1 VTPTIRIGIFLV
13 LTAAA
18 LSAQPSYVSTLHGQ
32 RVPRLLIRG
41 AMVVEGVG
49 TPAAGPRDVLI
60 EGSRIA
66 QVGRM
71 SDVAGI
77 DAVIDGT
84 GKYVLPDFVNMHG
97 HLQHERAGVAMDPLD
112 VTKLWLAC
120 GITTVRDVGS
130 GLSKLKVDGPARR
143 LHIFPFFT
151 GPRTPEEA
159 RAKVRDLK
167 AAGVDGIK
175 FLGVYRDVF
184 DAAAAEMKNTA
195 LGRAHHIGVEETNV
209 WDDIRNAPAK
219 PWRYTVEQWYGIPDA
234 SLRDGVQKFPA
245 SYNYAN
251 EVDRFRY
258 AGRLW
263 RETDPAKL
271 TKVLAAM
278 ADAKIAWDPTLNI
291 YGASRDVSRAQ
302 NQPWFKEYLHPA
314 LAKFFEPSL
323 ESHGSYFFNWSTE
336 DEIYWKGNYRFWM
349 AAVCECAR
357 LGGLVT
363 TGEDAGYI
371 YQMHGVGPLRELEL
385 HQEAV
390 FHPLEV
396 VKHATHHGA
405 IALGREQE
413 IGRVR
418 AGWLADLIVVN
429 GNPLANFQILYPA
442 GNDAGKLEWTIK
454 DGIAYHSST
463 LLSDVKKI
471 VSEARKNETLKSTA
485 QTRR

>member
-1 VTPTIRIGIFLV
+1 
-13 LTAAA
+13 
-18 LSAQPSYVSTLHGQ
+18 
-32 RVPRLLIRG
+32 
-41 AMVVEGVG
+41 MVVEGVG

-60 EGSRIA
+60 EGNRIV
-66 QVGRM
+66 QVGRVR
-71 SDVAGI
+71 DTAGV

-84 GKYVLPDFVNMHG
+84 GKYVLPGFINLHG
-97 HLQHERAGVAMDPLD
+97 HLHRERAGAPMDPLY

-120 GITTVRDVGS
+120 GITTVREFGTGDV
-130 GLSKLKVDGPARR
+130 KVDGPSPRMFAY
-143 LHIFPFFT
+143 PFFF

-159 RAKVRDLK
+159 RAKVRALK
-167 AAGVDGIK
+167 AAGADGIK

-184 DAAAAEMKNTA
+184 DAAAAEMKDTP
-195 LGRAHHIGVEETNV
+195 LGRAHHIGVEETNA
-209 WDDIRNAPAK
+209 WDDIRNAPVK
-219 PWRYTVEQWYGIPDA
+219 PWRYTIEHWYGIPDA
-234 SLRDGVQKFPA
+234 ALRDGVQKFPA

-263 RETDPAKL
+263 READPAKL

-278 ADAKIAWDPTLNI
+278 AEAKIGWDPTLNI
-291 YGASRDVSRAQ
+291 YEASRDVSRAQ
-302 NQPWFKEYLHPA
+302 NQPWFKEFLHPA

-336 DEIYWKGNYRFWM
+336 DEIDWKKNYRIWM
-349 AAVCECAR
+349 AAVREYAR

-371 YQMHGVGPLRELEL
+371 YQMYGVGLLRELEL
-385 HQEAV
+385 QQEAG

-418 AGWLADLIVVN
+418 AGWLADLVVVN
-429 GNPLANFQILYPA
+429 GNPLANFKILYPA

-454 DGIAYHSST
+454 DGIAYHAPT

-471 VSEARKNETLKSTA
+471 VSEARTNANLKSTA